1 MHNGFAAPVTVVGLG
16 PMGYALA
23 EAFLAAGHPTT
34 VWNRSAHKADPLVA
48 EGAVRAAT
56 AAEALAASDLAVVCV
71 ADYAAMHAALD
82 HCGTALSGKVL
93 VNLCSGTP
101 QEARE
106 ALTWATAHGAG
117 YLDGAIMVPVEVIG
131 TPSSVVFYSGAREPF
146 DAHRNTLDALG
157 GVPRYL
163 GGDAGLAVLHNTALL
178 GLMWATVNGFLHA
191 AALVESGGV
200 GVADFAETAVD
211 WFLPSVTGEILRAEA
226 ARIDREEFP
235 GDGGTLAMCLTAIEH
250 IVRTSRDAGISD
262 EVPSQLKALGD
273 RAVAA
278 GYGDE
283 NYMSLIKV
291 LRVPSA
297 ATHR

>member
-157 GVPRYL
+157 GVP
-163 GGDAGLAVLHNTALL
+163 
-178 GLMWATVNGFLHA
+178 
-191 AALVESGGV
+191 
-200 GVADFAETAVD
+200 
-211 WFLPSVTGEILRAEA
+211 
-226 ARIDREEFP
+226 
-235 GDGGTLAMCLTAIEH
+235 
-250 IVRTSRDAGISD
+250 GIS
-262 EVPSQLKALGD
+262 VATPGSPSCTTP
-273 RAVAA
+273 RC
-278 GYGDE
+278 
-283 NYMSLIKV
+283 
-291 LRVPSA
+291 SA
-297 ATHR
+297 